1 MNQRLI
7 LLREL
12 KGLSELNAGGILEL
26 EIHLLIVS
34 VSIFDLR
41 HGVVEEL
48 LVEKL
53 VIMDNRSEVIH
64 QKM

>member
-53 VIMDNRSEVIH
+53 IITDNRSEVIH

>member
-64 QKM
+64 QKT